1 MNILML
7 RPQIELGGVSAHI
20 KLLASGLRETGQ
32 QVSVAASGG
41 EWMPALESAG
51 IAVFTFPL
59 HPSTPLNLARSILR
73 LSHFVRV
80 NQIDLLHSHH
90 RFTTIVGRMV
100 QRLTG
105 VPLITTVHEF
115 KIDGQLTA
123 PLWARNMTIAPSQA
137 LKAHLVSFYGACP
150 DQVFVIPHAIEIDCV
165 SDNQRRANALPISA
179 GSLTIGY
186 IGRLSPEKGARYFLE
201 SIPLIRRRYPDI
213 QCVIAGDGPE
223 AMALRR
229 LADNL
234 GLDSAQIFLGA
245 RQDIDALLD
254 TLDVV
259 IIPSLSES
267 FSMVALEAMRAARPV
282 IATAVG
288 GLPEVVRDGE
298 TGLLAAPAS
307 PDALSEKIVLL
318 LVDPEL
324 RRRLGARGRQVL
336 KEAHHPAL
344 MVARTLDAYRAAR
357 SAGQR

>member
-41 EWMPALESAG
+41 EWKSALESAG

-59 HPSTPLNLARSILR
+59 YPSTPLHLARSALR
-73 LSHFVRV
+73 LRHFVRI
-80 NQIDLLHSHH
+80 NRIELLHSHH

-100 QRLTG
+100 QRLTN
-105 VPLITTVHEF
+105 VPLIATVHEF
-115 KIDGQLTA
+115 KMDGQLTA
-123 PLWARNMTIAPSQA
+123 PLWAGNMTIAPSQA
-137 LKAHLVSFYGACP
+137 LKAHLVSFYGARG
-150 DQVFVIPHAIEIDCV
+150 DRVFVIPHAIEIDCV
-165 SDNQRRANALPISA
+165 SGKEPRATALPIAAS
-179 GSLTIGY
+179 SVTIGY

-223 AMALRR
+223 AAALRR

-234 GLDSAQIFLGA
+234 GLDSAQVFLGA
-245 RQDIDALLD
+245 RQDIGALLE

-259 IIPSLSES
+259 VIPSLSES

-282 IATAVG
+282 VAAAVG

-298 TGLLAAPAS
+298 TGLLATPAS
-307 PDALSEKIVLL
+307 PDSLSEKIGML

-336 KEAHHPAL
+336 KEEHTPAL

-357 SAGQR
+357 SAGKR